1 MNYTPQELREF
12 IHQLARLTDYLDLVL
27 LTEMEH
33 FLITDVDLSVS
44 DKMPLDVDEHQLE
57 WDHSSESP
65 HYWN

>member
-12 IHQLARLTDYLDLVL
+12 IRQLARLTDYLDHVL

-33 FLITDVDLSVS
+33 FLITDCDISVG
-44 DKMPLDVDEHQLE
+44 DKMPSDVEHQLE